1 IWYMPAGTDGQP
13 DVAAR
18 QPFDQGA
25 ASPVDVV
32 IGPNGDLFYVD
43 LVGGTIRRVS
53 YIPGNQPPTAHLDA
67 SPTSGPAPLHVDF
80 DASGSSDPEGLA
92 LTYAWDLDG
101 DGQYNDATGVTTSHT
116 YSNPGSVTVGLR
128 VTDMDGSTDTT
139 TTLISAGNAPPVPT
153 ISTPTAALQGQ
164 RHHLLQWLGDRRA
177 GRALAAVR
185 PDLDPRPAPLPVE
198 LSHARAQSL
207 P

>member
-1 IWYMPAGTDGQP
+1 IAFSPESGRTSPAAFNGALFFADYSRNCIWYMPEGTNGQP

-32 IGPNGDLFYVD
+32 IGRNGDLFYVD
-43 LVGGTIRRVS
+43 LVGGTVRRVS
-53 YIPGNQPPTAHLDA
+53 YIPGNQPPTAHIDA
-67 SPTSGPAPLHVDF
+67 TPTSGPAPLHVDF

-128 VTDMDGSTDTT
+128 VTDMDGSSDTT
-139 TTLISAGNAPPVPT
+139 TTLISVGNAPPVPK
-153 ISTPTAALQGQ
+153 ISTATAAT
-164 RHHLLQWLGDRRA
+164 HM
-177 GRALAAVR
+177 
-185 PDLDPRPAPLPVE
+185 
-198 LSHARAQSL
+198 
-207 P
+207 